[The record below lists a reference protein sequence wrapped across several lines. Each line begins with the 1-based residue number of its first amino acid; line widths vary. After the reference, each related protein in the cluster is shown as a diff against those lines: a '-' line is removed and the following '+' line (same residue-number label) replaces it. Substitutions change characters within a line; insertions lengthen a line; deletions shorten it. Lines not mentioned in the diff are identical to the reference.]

1 MKSDHV
7 CLIVALDVKVVLS
20 WFNLLLCT
28 IHIHTQSNTTELRGT
43 ATELG
48 RDPDMRR
55 NVPKPPLLNPLPKV
69 RQKKNRPA
77 ENSMPTTKRK
87 CTLYII

>member
-7 CLIVALDVKVVLS
+7 CLIVALDVELVLS
-20 WFNLLLCT
+20 WLDLLLCPN
-28 IHIHTQSNTTELRGT
+28 HIHTQSNATELRGT

-55 NVPKPPLLNPLPKV
+55 NVPKPALLNPQPKV
-69 RQKKNRPA
+69 R
-77 ENSMPTTKRK
+77 
-87 CTLYII
+87 